1 MGNPVIETETNEHSS
16 TQSKRWRWPVAIA
29 ATVVVLA
36 VLIGVSVGLYS
47 TGTDANQVA
56 DNQGIEAIA
65 TDIIGVE
72 STASIEQEKQQ
83 TAMEGEIVPQAPT
96 YPNGTDQGQ
105 DDPAIVQEDVFLSYD
120 FSVAAPEG
128 EAMGQEWFSDA
139 VFIGDSRTE
148 GLSLYSGILGSTFLC
163 CKGISIFD
171 VLEDE
176 DKIIF
181 RDGTYYTILEALTLG
196 SYSKVYIS
204 LGINELGYNNDQAYE
219 DAFVELIAQVRAI
232 QPDAVIYIQTIVPV
246 NPDRALERGQA
257 DYVNNNRIADYNA
270 ILRKVTAQEQV
281 VLLETAIALADEEG
295 ILPYD
300 ATSDGVHF
308 VRAWYELW
316 RDYLLNHTV
325 DAQLYFESQT

>member
-1 MGNPVIETETNEHSS
+1 MSEQTNELDHEESS
-16 TQSKRWRWPVAIA
+16 PKKARGLRWGVSTA
-29 ATVVVLA
+29 ATVVALSVL
-36 VLIGVSVGLYS
+36 VGMSVGISSQSDGVASVVAEPAETSIAEAPNTPEGTPS
-47 TGTDANQVA
+47 TVIKAEIGSGAVD
-56 DNQGIEAIA
+56 
-65 TDIIGVE
+65 GVE
-72 STASIEQEKQQ
+72 
-83 TAMEGEIVPQAPT
+83 
-96 YPNGTDQGQ
+96 TDVT
-105 DDPAIVQEDVFLSYD
+105 PEELVALYD
-120 FSVAAPEG
+120 FTLPAPEG
-128 EAMGQEWFSDA
+128 EMMTTDWFSDA

-176 DKIIF
+176 DEIIF

-204 LGINELGYNNDQAYE
+204 LGVNELGYKNDQAYE
-219 DAFVELIAQVRAI
+219 DAFVELIAQVRTI
-232 QPDAVIYIQTIVPV
+232 QPSAVIYIQTIVPV

-257 DYVNNNRIADYNA
+257 DYVNNDRIADYNA
-270 ILRKVTAQEQV
+270 ILRKVTAEEQV

-308 VRAWYELW
+308 VKAWYELW

-325 DAQLYFESQT
+325 DAPLYFNSQT

>member
-1 MGNPVIETETNEHSS
+1 MSEQINELDHEASS
-16 TQSKRWRWPVAIA
+16 PKKTRGVRLGLSLA
-29 ATVVVLA
+29 AAVVVLSA
-36 VLIGVSVGLYS
+36 LVGMSVGRS
-47 TGTDANQVA
+47 SESDGVA
-56 DNQGIEAIA
+56 SV
-65 TDIIGVE
+65 TTE
-72 STASIEQEKQQ
+72 STESIEWTEDSIAEAPN
-83 TAMEGEIVPQAPT
+83 TPEGTSLTVIKAEVGDDVVGSVEI
-96 YPNGTDQGQ
+96 Q
-105 DDPAIVQEDVFLSYD
+105 DIPEVLVASYD
-120 FSVAAPEG
+120 FDLPAPEG
-128 EAMGQEWFSDA
+128 EMMTTDWFSDA

-171 VLEDE
+171 VLENEDE
-176 DKIIF
+176 IIF

-204 LGINELGYNNDQAYE
+204 LGINELGYYNDQKYE

-246 NPDRALERGQA
+246 NPERALERGQP
-257 DYVNNNRIADYNA
+257 DYVNNDRIADYNA
-270 ILRKVTAQEQV
+270 ILRKVTGEEQV

-300 ATSDGVHF
+300 ASTDGVHF
-308 VRAWYELW
+308 VKAWYELW

-325 DAQLYFESQT
+325 DASLYFNSQT